1 MASCLTLRKCEVLA
15 RPSQRT
21 TKFRITFGYS
31 KVHIHRVNRTNRD
44 VVMTVIVN
52 INYHSLNVVFAI
64 KIVIIVY
71 LGEGEGNV
79 AQGWFVL
86 FASSTRL
93 YMQAGARRGT
103 HYWLSM

>member
-1 MASCLTLRKCEVLA
+1 
-15 RPSQRT
+15 
-21 TKFRITFGYS
+21 
-31 KVHIHRVNRTNRD
+31 
-44 VVMTVIVN
+44 MTVIVN

-71 LGEGEGNV
+71 LGEGEGNA

-103 HYWLSM
+103 HTIGWVCKTPTNYTIWVDAKRLHTHTE